1 MKFSLFDVVILNADL
16 PEQRLVKGMTGAIID
31 VYSSPS
37 VAYEVE
43 FCDQQGRTIASLA
56 LTPEQLQLKP

>member
-16 PEQRLVKGMTGAIID
+16 PEQGLVKGMTGAIID

>member
-16 PEQRLVKGMTGAIID
+16 PEQGLVKGMTGAIID

-43 FCDQQGRTIASLA
+43 FSDQQGQTIASLA

>member
-16 PEQRLVKGMTGAIID
+16 PEQGLVKGMTGAIID

-43 FCDQQGRTIASLA
+43 FCDQHGRTIASLA